1 MIHRQQAINFEFGM
15 NNYNLNEVNNV
26 NSINS
31 FASVSSPPSLPIIS
45 KGFSGDRQYSQVLPS
60 YHTQLSSHPYGNPAA
75 HSNHRLSPSNL
86 IASPTHSALPQAL
99 PSFNELLTSIPLA
112 HEFREPVTSRLNY
125 TIGAKITEG
134 HNYPITFFNSSSRNN
149 SLPSNSVQTQA
160 IHHPLQS
167 PKQSPNDTRDRSPN
181 YLSSNYSLP
190 NSISKTLPS
199 PQDPQLS
206 DLSSDAP
213 VKLVS
218 SRKYACKTCS
228 RSFTTSG
235 HLARHNRIH
244 TGERKN
250 VCPWPTCEA
259 RFARQDN
266 CMQHYKTH
274 TNGKS
279 KKLKFSTKRS
289 SRPKSR

>member
-1 MIHRQQAINFEFGM
+1 M
-15 NNYNLNEVNNV
+15 
-26 NSINS
+26 NS
-31 FASVSSPPSLPIIS
+31 FASVSSAPSLPHIIS
-45 KGFSGDRQYSQVLPS
+45 KGFSSDHQYPQVQPS
-60 YHTQLSSHPYGNPAA
+60 FNSHLSPHPYRNSVA
-75 HSNHRLSPSNL
+75 HSNHRLPSNP
-86 IASPTHSALPQAL
+86 ISASHSTLPPAL

-112 HEFREPVTSRLNY
+112 HEFREPVTSSLNY
-125 TIGAKITEG
+125 TMAAKFSDG
-134 HNYPITFFNSSSRNN
+134 Q
-149 SLPSNSVQTQA
+149 SLPIAIVNSPSRDHPYSSNTTHL
-160 IHHPLQS
+160 IPPPFQS
-167 PKQSPNDTRDRSPN
+167 PKQSPNDTRDHSPN
-181 YLSSNYSLP
+181 YSSNYSLA
-190 NSISKTLPS
+190 NSITKTQPS
-199 PQDPQLS
+199 PQDPQPS
-206 DLSSDAP
+206 DSNSIP

-279 KKLKFSTKRS
+279 KKLKYSAKRS